1 MKAAVGCLRVEWLR
15 GAFRCED
22 AIKQPGECIRLI
34 DLAGMKTIGQDHA
47 AAEYVYRQSEP
58 GIRAVKQG
66 LARPFADRIALA
78 VAVAQGDVPSER
90 RRFCHHRAR
99 LQQSSH
105 RDGSDIVAALSSEAT
120 QVG

>member
-47 AAEYVYRQSEP
+47 AAEYVYRTSEP

-66 LARPFADRIALA
+66 LARPFAARIGLA
-78 VAVAQGDVPSER
+78 VAVPQGDVPTER
-90 RRFCHHRAR
+90 RRFCPHRDRRQQAR
-99 LQQSSH
+99 H
-105 RDGSDIVAALSSEAT
+105 RDGGEIEDGRAAWRERLD
-120 QVG
+120 

>member
-99 LQQSSH
+99 
-105 RDGSDIVAALSSEAT
+105 SEARR
-120 QVG
+120 VGKGCVRPGRFRWSPYN